1 MQLHTKKKYHIILL
15 FLLMQLSLLAFS
27 DTENITFKNK
37 AVQGM
42 FNGDVTEN
50 IMHDYFK
57 KSGWSQLEGNV
68 GRNGID
74 GLYVKRKNGVISN
87 VLFVESK
94 YNTSKLAKLTDGSQQ
109 MSKQWLL
116 KKLDNLIVNS
126 KKNSNKS
133 FQEYKTILEFVK
145 YDQYKSRLWNLI
157 PKGDGKYLIE
167 VKGIVSDGLLK
178 IKLKA
183 LMAQDNYKINGT
195 IIDTLNPKTPYMEKM
210 AQNINSNHT
219 KVKNQKFY
227 SSRVVKKSLVLSNSS
242 VYMNKLKS
250 SIPSLVKI
258 MKLTT
263 SAVKGI
269 PFIGIVAQM
278 ADDARVE
285 NKIDSNTKLIED
297 LEKRVKEE
305 NVILDSKIEHN
316 SQSIAQIYASIEQI
330 DRKFVEISNNILE
343 VKETI
348 DKNANEI
355 KNIKNG
361 ILETGM
367 DELAKYYET
376 NSSRIHLNNAY
387 HDFEKMINIEK
398 ESLQPIVYLYYIIT
412 LTELQQLEPQH
423 VYLLEMEQYFNKLM
437 MLEKEEKVSFSML
450 LTIYSILEEY
460 RTKKMEEKFLTF
472 YKTKLDSF
480 YEKNSFDKAYVL
492 AKRFSLYQDTN
503 SSKNLLKEAMEKREK
518 NYNKNKEFTSKDKLL
533 ITINKYQNELLLKD
547 ACRYLYNNAY
557 YNDLLALLQTS
568 KFQDSDFK
576 LKVYLSLYRKKE
588 NKKYKQLKEL
598 IINNS
603 SYSKEL
609 KKYTLSD

>member
-1 MQLHTKKKYHIILL
+1 MYLLIKKLYRILLL
-15 FLLMQLSLLAFS
+15 FLLINLPLLAFS
-27 DTENITFKNK
+27 DTENITFKNE
-37 AVQGM
+37 AVKGM

-195 IIDTLNPKTPYMEKM
+195 IIDTLNPKTTYMEKM

-227 SSRVVKKSLVLSNSS
+227 SSRVIKKSLVLSNS
-242 VYMNKLKS
+242 VYMNKFKS
-250 SIPSLVKI
+250 SIPSLAKT
-258 MKLTT
+258 MKLAT

-269 PFIGIVAQM
+269 PFLGIVAQM
-278 ADDARVE
+278 ADDIRIE
-285 NKIDSNTKLIED
+285 NKIEANSKLIED
-297 LEKRVKEE
+297 LKQRVKEE
-305 NVILDSKIEHN
+305 NVILNSKIENN
-316 SQSIAQIYASIEQI
+316 SQSITQIYATIEQI

-343 VKETI
+343 VKEAI
-348 DKNANEI
+348 SNNANEI

-361 ILETGM
+361 ILQTGM

-423 VYLLEMEQYFNKLM
+423 VYLLEMEQYFSKLM
-437 MLEKEEKVSFSML
+437 LLEKEGKVSFSML
-450 LTIYSILEEY
+450 LTSYASLEEY
-460 RTKKMEEKFLTF
+460 RSKKMKEKFLTF

-480 YEKNSFDKAYVL
+480 YEKNNFDEAYIV
-492 AKRFSLYQDTN
+492 AKRFSLYEDAN
-503 SSKNLLKEAMEKREK
+503 SSKVLLKEAMEKREK
-518 NYNKNKEFTSKDKLL
+518 NYNENKEFTSKYELL
-533 ITINKYQNELLLKD
+533 TTISKYQNELLLKD

-557 YNDLLALLQTS
+557 YNDLLVLLQIS

-576 LKVYLSLYRKKE
+576 LKVYLSLYKKKE
-588 NKKYKQLKEL
+588 NKKYKQLKQL
-598 IINNS
+598 IFNNS

-609 KKYTLSD
+609 KKYTLSH